1 LRPIGGH
8 DRAPNE
14 SGEVSDREAVERAQS
29 GDHEGFRILVERHQ
43 ARAYRVAVR
52 ILRDEDQ
59 ARDAV
64 QDAFLKAYTSL
75 RRFEGRSGFYTWLY
89 RLVVNVCLDMRRRDR
104 SDRHVVW
111 EEGGAVESAADGAG
125 SGLEGSGGPD
135 FAAPGR
141 GVERAEL
148 SAALSAA
155 IATLP
160 QGQREVLML
169 REIDGLSYA
178 EIAEALGISKGTV
191 MSRLHYARR
200 KVQQLLIASGTV
212 AAPRRAGGAPEQ
224 RGCEA

>member
-1 LRPIGGH
+1 MRSLAVVLTIVLALPLLALPVFALPLPGAGSWPQFRGPNGSGIAVGSEPLPT
-8 DRAPNE
+8 DIAP
-14 SGEVSDREAVERAQS
+14 
-29 GDHEGFRILVERHQ
+29 
-43 ARAYRVAVR
+43 
-52 ILRDEDQ
+52 
-59 ARDAV
+59 
-64 QDAFLKAYTSL
+64 
-75 RRFEGRSGFYTWLY
+75 
-89 RLVVNVCLDMRRRDR
+89 
-104 SDRHVVW
+104 DRHVVW